1 MIPLLFLLALG
12 GLGGYAVYKS
22 LTSSAAV
29 TAQRPFPTVTAPN
42 LVATA
47 QAELRAWAAQQ
58 SIAQAAFTGDT
69 GPAATPTGQ
78 ASDPVFM
85 LLLSKFQTWANSKGY
100 TWLPFNVTDPS
111 KAMGL
116 RTDGVLDEGTAGVLG
131 AHVQLSDWVPVDS
144 SFTGTLH
151 PGPYIAAMIAPSD
164 WTTQWSQAS
173 SFFQS
178 LLSAAGVTPLSIL
191 KPTDPVPA
199 YWPSESASGP
209 PGPTGLRVRFTGTL
223 TRDAAISPDP
233 AGRILL
239 WRHSSTPVPTPGPGP
254 APIIPPPSPVGGK
267 VVTVKPGNMGTISSG
282 GQLLH
287 LGLPTGAKGWVAES
301 RPSSGGAGPPPPSD
315 LTPAGT
321 GLLLRLPGSG
331 TSTLV
336 WTDASGAR
344 QSTTITIDAAAPAYS
359 GPPQP

>member
-1 MIPLLFLLALG
+1 MFPLIFLLALG

-22 LTSSAAV
+22 LTSAAAV
-29 TAQRPFPTVTAPN
+29 TAQRPFPTVTAPS
-42 LVATA
+42 LVSTA

-58 SIAQAAFTGDT
+58 SIAQPAFTGDT
-69 GPAATPTGQ
+69 GPAATPTGL
-78 ASDPVFM
+78 ASDPAFM
-85 LLLSKFQTWANSKGY
+85 ALLSKFQTWADSKGY

-111 KAMGL
+111 KAMSL

-131 AHVQLSDWVPVDS
+131 AHVALSDWTPVDP

-151 PGPYIAAMIAPSD
+151 PGPYIAAMFAPPD
-164 WTTQWSQAS
+164 WLTQWPQAS

-178 LLSAAGVTPLSIL
+178 LLSSAGVTPLSIM

-223 TRDAAISPDP
+223 TKDAAVSPDP

-239 WRHSSTPVPTPGPGP
+239 WRHSSTPAPTPGPGP
-254 APIIPPPSPVGGK
+254 APITPPASEVSSL
-267 VVTVKPGNMGTISSG
+267 VVTVAPGNMGTISSG
-282 GQLLH
+282 GQLLQ
-287 LGLPTGAKGWVAES
+287 LALPTGAKGWISES
-301 RPSSGGAGPPPPSD
+301 LPALGGAAPPPPTD
-315 LTPAGT
+315 LTSAGA
-321 GLLLRLPGSG
+321 GLLLRFPGSG

-336 WTDASGAR
+336 WMDASGAN
-344 QSTTITIDAAAPAYS
+344 QSTTITIDTAAPAYT